1 MMRYIVIVPA
11 VLAAACVALYFWALT
26 QPNIFANMD
35 EAYN

>member
-1 MMRYIVIVPA
+1 MKYLIIAPA
-11 VLAAACVALYFWALT
+11 VLLGAAIALYVWALH